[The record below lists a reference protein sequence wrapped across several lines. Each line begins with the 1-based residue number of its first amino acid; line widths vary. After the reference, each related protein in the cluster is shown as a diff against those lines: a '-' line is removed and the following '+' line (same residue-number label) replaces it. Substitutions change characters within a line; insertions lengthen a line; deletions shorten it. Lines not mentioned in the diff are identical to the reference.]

1 MNAMVFTPQ
10 NGHSLESSLRYNPAL
25 DGLRAVAIA
34 LVIADHCH
42 VPGFDGGYFG
52 VDLFFVLSGFLI
64 TRLLVDEFDAAGQID
79 LPKFYL
85 RRLLRLAPPL
95 LLLLAAYLVI
105 APMIWPQYG
114 LWSHIRDAALAGF
127 YLSDYGRAIW
137 LYPIA
142 LQHTWSL
149 SVEEHFYLIWPF
161 AVLLLTRIELRWR
174 IASLFGIYLI
184 ATAWRIFEY
193 EGSGWVATYFRF
205 DTRMSGMICGAL
217 LAICLPR
224 IGQISEKTANA
235 VGVVACAVLVAC
247 ISLGFW
253 RSPST
258 LVWMTSLAE
267 MAAVGLLIAASSQNS
282 WVSLMLSA
290 RPLVG
295 IGIISYGMYL
305 WHYPAAV
312 FFRDRLPWYQTV
324 PIVLIFAFATAT
336 ASYLIVERPLQRY
349 RRSLKARRRQIGA
362 EPEPAADDRA
372 SLLPNK
378 NPIPAAQR
386 VSA

>member
-42 VPGFDGGYFG
+42 VPGLDGGYFG

-64 TRLLVDEFDAAGQID
+64 TRLLVDEFDAVGQID
-79 LPKFYL
+79 LPRFYL

-105 APMIWPQYG
+105 APTIWPQYG
-114 LWSHIRDAALAGF
+114 LWSHVRDAVLAGF
-127 YLSDYGRAIW
+127 YLSDYGRAFW
-137 LYPIA
+137 HYPIA

-149 SVEEHFYLIWPF
+149 SVEEHFYLLWPF

-174 IASLFGIYLI
+174 IAGLFSIYLI

-193 EGSGWVATYFRF
+193 ESSGWVATYFRF
-205 DTRMSGMICGAL
+205 DTRMSGLICGAL

-224 IGQISEKTANA
+224 MDRISEMTANA
-235 VGVVACAVLVAC
+235 VGILACAALVLC
-247 ISLGFW
+247 LSLGFW
-253 RSPST
+253 RSPLS
-258 LVWMTSLAE
+258 LVWMTCLAQ
-267 MAAVGLLIAASSQNS
+267 MAAVGLLISASSQNS
-282 WVSLMLSA
+282 WVRLTLSA

-295 IGIISYGMYL
+295 IGIISYGLYL

-312 FFRDRLPWYQTV
+312 FFRELLPWYQTV
-324 PIVLIFAFATAT
+324 SIVLIFAVAAATV
-336 ASYLIVERPLQRY
+336 SYLTVERPLQRY
-349 RRSLKARRRQIGA
+349 RRSLKARRRELDA
-362 EPEPAADDRA
+362 EFEPAGDDRA
-372 SLLPNK
+372 SLLPNE